1 MTLYVVGLGPGAGA
15 GMTAQARAVL
25 EACQVI
31 VGYTAYINLVR
42 ADYPNKELLSTPMR
56 SEVERCRMAIERAA
70 SGEDVAMVC
79 SGDPGVYGMA
89 SLCLELAE
97 DHPALDIEVI
107 PGVTAATSGA
117 ALLGAPLT
125 HDFAVISL
133 SDLLTPWETIE
144 RRLSCAAK
152 ADFVICLY
160 NPASRKRTDH
170 LRRACDVLLR
180 ELPATRCCGVV
191 RNIGREGEQAL
202 VLTLGELREYQADM
216 FTTVFIGNQQTRVIR
231 ERLVTPRGYLQ
242 RED

>member
-56 SEVERCRMAIERAA
+56 SEVERCRMAIERAV

-144 RRLSCAAK
+144 RRLDAAAS
-152 ADFVICLY
+152 ADFCIAIY
-160 NPASRKRTDH
+160 NPSSVRRADY
-170 LRRACDVLLR
+170 LRRACEILLR
-180 ELPATRCCGVV
+180 HKRPDTLCGAV
-191 RNIGREGEQAL
+191 RNIGREGETAELMPLSAL
-202 VLTLGELREYQADM
+202 ADYRADM
-216 FTTVFIGNQQTRVIR
+216 FTTVFVGNDRTREIDGKM
-231 ERLVTPRGYLQ
+231 VTPRGY
-242 RED
+242 RDV

>member
-25 EACQVI
+25 EAFQVI

-56 SEVERCRMAIERAA
+56 SEVERCRMAIERAV

-144 RRLSCAAK
+144 RRLDAAAS
-152 ADFVICLY
+152 ADFCIAIY
-160 NPASRKRTDH
+160 NTSSVKRADY
-170 LRRACDVLLR
+170 LRRACEILLR
-180 ELPATRCCGVV
+180 HKRPDTLCGAV
-191 RNIGREGEQAL
+191 RNIGREGEEAELMSLSAL
-202 VLTLGELREYQADM
+202 ADYRADM
-216 FTTVFIGNQQTRVIR
+216 FTTVFVGNDRTREIDGKM
-231 ERLVTPRGYLQ
+231 VTPRGY
-242 RED
+242 RDV

>member
-31 VGYTAYINLVR
+31 VGYTAYINLVQ

-144 RRLSCAAK
+144 RRLLCAAK

-180 ELPATRCCGVV
+180 ELPATCCATPPRRPSAAWCATSGAKASRPWCSRWASCASTRQTCSPRCSSAIS
-191 RNIGREGEQAL
+191 RRA
-202 VLTLGELREYQADM
+202 
-216 FTTVFIGNQQTRVIR
+216 
-231 ERLVTPRGYLQ
+231 
-242 RED
+242 